1 MAAQESSSPKYRRI
15 ADALKQAIAAGE
27 FGPGDRLPGENEL
40 MSRHGVARM
49 TARQALG
56 VLTSEGLAE
65 ARKGAGVFVRHFR
78 PIRRRGVPRLA
89 REQWGEGR
97 SVWAA
102 DVPDRELVVDEVTVG
117 EEPADE
123 DVAARLDLA
132 PGDAVTV
139 RRRRFVLDGKP
150 VLLSTSYLPAGL
162 VAGSAI
168 TRPDTGAG
176 GVYARLAELGA
187 APARF
192 REEVRSRMPAPDETD
207 RLRLPAG
214 TPVFLI
220 SRTAVTADGRAV
232 EINEM
237 ILDSSA
243 YVLEYDV
250 DA

>member
-1 MAAQESSSPKYRRI
+1 MAAQESPSPKYRRI
-15 ADALKQAIAAGE
+15 ADALKRAVVAGE

-40 MSRHGVARM
+40 MARHGVARM

-65 ARKGAGVFVRHFR
+65 ARKGAGVFVRDFQ
-78 PIRRRGVPRLA
+78 PIRRRSVPRLA

-102 DVPDRELVVDEVTVG
+102 DVPDRELVVDEVSVG
-117 EEPADE
+117 EEPAADA
-123 DVAARLDLA
+123 VAARLDLT
-132 PGDAVTV
+132 PGDAVIV

-168 TRPDTGAG
+168 TRPDTGPG
-176 GVYARLAELGA
+176 GVYARLAELDA

-192 REEVRSRMPAPDETD
+192 REEVRSRMPAAEETD

-214 TPVFLI
+214 TPVILI
-220 SRTAVTADGRAV
+220 SRTAVTADGRTV
-232 EINEM
+232 EVNEM
-237 ILDSSA
+237 ILDASA

>member
-1 MAAQESSSPKYRRI
+1 MAAQESPSPKYRRI
-15 ADALKQAIAAGE
+15 ADALKRAVAAGE

-40 MSRHGVARM
+40 MARHGVARM

-65 ARKGAGVFVRHFR
+65 ARKGAGVFVRDFQ
-78 PIRRRGVPRLA
+78 PIRRRSVPRLA

-102 DVPDRELVVDEVTVG
+102 DVPDRELVVDEVSVG
-117 EEPADE
+117 EEPAADA
-123 DVAARLDLA
+123 VAARLDLT
-132 PGDAVTV
+132 PGDAVIV

-168 TRPDTGAG
+168 TRPDTGLG

-192 REEVRSRMPAPDETD
+192 REEVRSRMPAPEEAD
-207 RLRLPAG
+207 RLCLPAG
-214 TPVFLI
+214 TPVILI
-220 SRTAVTADGRAV
+220 GRTAATADGRTV
-232 EINEM
+232 EVNEM
-237 ILDSSA
+237 ILDSA